1 MHKFMDMNQLIEVC
15 LQQAALAR
23 RLAPHLLPLEL
34 LDRTAAAMVCL
45 APRLPDAVLQL
56 AMNEVA
62 GQLGIAPESTSV
74 MSSCPA
80 RSPIEGWC

>member
-1 MHKFMDMNQLIEVC
+1 MHKLMEMNQLIDAC
-15 LQQAALAR
+15 LEQAVLAR

-62 GQLGIAPESTSV
+62 GQLGIALESTAV
-74 MSSCPA
+74 MSGHPT
-80 RSPIEGWC
+80 RSPIQG